1 MENTRRK
8 RKIAEELRQAKVQF
22 SKGVGE
28 GLEIGRERGERK
40 EYSMKYRPVGL
51 ILIPGRT

>member
-28 GLEIGRERGERK
+28 GLEIGRERGKRK